1 MQEYDK
7 YFRGVVKVE
16 ELYAK
21 MQEYLGMDTEI
32 PLQEFEEYYRK
43 VLHHLTGNFTEMSQD
58 EKIKGKYIVALVE
71 SNSAA
76 RAKRKGPEMKK
87 YRKMQEKMAFWNGAI
102 SYNLKKEGL
111 SEQEIDEAIQ
121 KLNPVN
127 E

>member
-1 MQEYDK
+1 M
-7 YFRGVVKVE
+7 E

-21 MQEYLGMDTEI
+21 MQEYLAMDTEI
-32 PLQEFEEYYRK
+32 PFQEFEEYYRQ
-43 VLHHLTGNFTEMSQD
+43 VLKHLTENFSEMSQE

-76 RAKRKGPEMKK
+76 RAKRKGAEMKK
-87 YRKMQEKMAFWNGAI
+87 YRKIQEKMAFWNGAL

-111 SEQEIDEAIQ
+111 SEQEIDEAIR
-121 KLNPVN
+121 KLNQDN

>member
-1 MQEYDK
+1 M
-7 YFRGVVKVE
+7 E